1 VPKQNTICLSN
12 CLIAAALYFAVNSYQ
27 EIVPQL
33 PDAQEFE
40 CLVKNVYYEA
50 GIESFRGKVAVAEVT
65 MNRVRDSR
73 YPKTICGVVYQH
85 KQFSWT
91 IKPPKGKPDPEVW
104 LESMQAAVVG
114 YNNQTI
120 EATHYHNFSVNP
132 VWGLQRLY
140 SIGHHIF
147 YK

>member
-1 VPKQNTICLSN
+1 
-12 CLIAAALYFAVNSYQ
+12 LYFAVSGYQ
-27 EIVPQL
+27 ETVPRL
-33 PDAQEFE
+33 PSAQEFE

-65 MNRVRDSR
+65 MNRLKDPR
-73 YPKTICGVVYQH
+73 YPKTICGVVYQR

-91 IKPPKGKPDPEVW
+91 IKPPKGAPDPKVW
-104 LESMQAAVVG
+104 LESARAAAVG

-120 EATHYHNFSVNP
+120 DATHYHNFSVSP
-132 VWGLQRLY
+132 AWGLKRLY
-140 SIGHHIF
+140 SIGQHIF

>member
-1 VPKQNTICLSN
+1 MS
-12 CLIAAALYFAVNSYQ
+12 SYQ
-27 EIVPQL
+27 ETVPRL
-33 PDAQEFE
+33 PSTQEFE

-65 MNRVRDSR
+65 MNRLKDPR
-73 YPKTICGVVYQH
+73 YPKTICEVVYQH

-91 IKPPKGKPDPEVW
+91 IKPPKNKINAEVW
-104 LESMQAAVVG
+104 LESTQAAAVG
-114 YNNQTI
+114 YSNQTI
-120 EATHYHNFSVNP
+120 DATHYHNFSVNP

-140 SIGHHIF
+140 SIGQHIF

>member
-1 VPKQNTICLSN
+1 MS
-12 CLIAAALYFAVNSYQ
+12 SYQ
-27 EIVPQL
+27 ETVPRL
-33 PDAQEFE
+33 PSTQEFE

-65 MNRVRDSR
+65 MNRVKDPR
-73 YPKTICGVVYQH
+73 YPKTICGVVYQR

-91 IKPPKGKPDPEVW
+91 IKPPKGNPDPKVW
-104 LESMQAAVVG
+104 LESTQAAVVG

-120 EATHYHNFSVNP
+120 DATHYHNFSVNP
-132 VWGLQRLY
+132 VWGLKRLY
-140 SIGHHIF
+140 TIGQHIF